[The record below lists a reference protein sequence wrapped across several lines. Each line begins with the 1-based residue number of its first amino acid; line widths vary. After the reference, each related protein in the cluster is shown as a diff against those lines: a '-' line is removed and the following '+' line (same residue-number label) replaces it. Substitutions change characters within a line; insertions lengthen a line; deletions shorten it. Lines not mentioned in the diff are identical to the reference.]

1 MKRVAVITCAFD
13 PLLFEGRLKFVEY
26 KTLEELQQ
34 LVGGGYVTLVPHKKG
49 MEAEWMAYANEE
61 GLIKDMP
68 QNDLAAHVLYQLGFL
83 LCPPTYTYYGPI
95 VIMKKGEKSLTKK
108 QQTFLEDTVSD
119 VVAEEES
126 SSKKE
131 EQEEKDSKKVKT
143 E

>member
-1 MKRVAVITCAFD
+1 MKRVAVITCASH
-13 PLLFEGRLKFVEY
+13 PGQLEGRLKYAEY

-49 MEAEWMAYANEE
+49 MDAEWMAYANEE
-61 GLIKDMP
+61 GMIKDMP

-95 VIMKKGEKSLTKK
+95 VIMKQGEKSLTKK
-108 QQTFLEDTVSD
+108 QRAMLEETVAK
-119 VVAEEES
+119 VIAELNEEE
-126 SSKKE
+126 E
-131 EQEEKDSKKVKT
+131 EEEEKDSKKVKT